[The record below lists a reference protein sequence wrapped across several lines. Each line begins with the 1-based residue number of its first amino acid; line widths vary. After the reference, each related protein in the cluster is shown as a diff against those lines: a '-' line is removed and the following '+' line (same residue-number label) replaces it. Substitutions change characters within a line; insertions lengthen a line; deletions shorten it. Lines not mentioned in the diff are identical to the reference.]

1 MYSTEEIK
9 KIDPQVAQAIEMEVE
24 RQRNKIEFIAS

>member
-24 RQRNKIEFIAS
+24 RQRNKI